1 MAPPAIPALVSPTN
15 SRPVSADLT
24 HFAAELDFDD
34 LPAEVVDRI
43 ALMVLDSL
51 GIAHFVA
58 GRTEWGRLVVSH
70 AGEVP
75 GVCRVLGSAVTSIPS
90 LAALANGTLTMGF
103 EFEDMHDRG
112 TGHPFS
118 IVFPA
123 VLAAAQATR
132 CSGAD
137 FVTALVAGYEIAVRS
152 SFGMS
157 EGSQAPW
164 TERGVYPITIFG
176 VLGAA
181 VGAGKAMGLDEDAI
195 LHAMG
200 IAGSHAFGNMEAHKQ
215 GSMTRRLHAGR
226 AAEIGVTAAM
236 LAEKGFD
243 GPRQIIEGEFGIYR
257 AFAGE
262 IPDLTPVTG
271 GLGSDW
277 QTAGLWLK
285 NYPCNGLFQAP
296 IDGLLSI
303 MGSEGRSNDQV
314 EAVKVS
320 IARATPLHERP
331 SAISPVNAQFSLHYC
346 MALSLIRGRPI
357 AEMFLESEI
366 SNPEVIA
373 AMNRIHVKL
382 DPALNSRFPGSSRP
396 GRVEVVLGNGSTIFS
411 EIAYPK
417 GHPKN
422 PMGWDDVH
430 DKYLDLMSGTTSYA
444 SAIGLES
451 TVRTVHELDVVP
463 DLSAV

>member
-1 MAPPAIPALVSPTN
+1 VGANA
-15 SRPVSADLT
+15 SRPVSADLAQ
-24 HFAAELDFDD
+24 FAAQLDFEK
-34 LPAEVVDRI
+34 LPDAVIDRV

-58 GRTEWGRLVVSH
+58 ARTEWGRLMVSH
-70 AGEVP
+70 ASDVP
-75 GVCRVLGSAVTSIPS
+75 GPCCVLGSDISSIPS

-103 EFEDMHDRG
+103 EYEDMHDRG

-123 VLAAAQATR
+123 VLAAAQAAG
-132 CSGAD
+132 CSGAE
-137 FVTALVAGYEIAVRS
+137 FITSLVAGYEVAVRS

-181 VGAGKAMGLDEDAI
+181 VGAGKAMGLGQEAI
-195 LHAMG
+195 LHALG
-200 IAGSHAFGNMEAHKQ
+200 IAGSHAFGTMEAHKE

-236 LAEKGFD
+236 LAARGFD

-257 AFAGE
+257 AYTGE
-262 IPDLTPVTG
+262 IPDLATVTG
-271 GLGSDW
+271 DLGSDW
-277 QTAGLWLK
+277 QTAGVWLK

-303 MGSEGRSNDQV
+303 MAYEGLSEDQV
-314 EAVKVS
+314 EMVKVS

-331 SAISPVNAQFSLHYC
+331 SAITPVNAQFSLHYC
-346 MALSLIRGRPI
+346 MAVSLVRGRPK
-357 AEMFLESEI
+357 AEMFLQSHI
-366 SNPEVIA
+366 GDPEVVA
-373 AMNRIHVKL
+373 AMNRIQVEL
-382 DPALNSRFPGSSRP
+382 DPGLNTRFPGSSRP
-396 GRVEVVLGNGSTIFS
+396 GRVEVVTVDGASFYS

-422 PMGWDDVH
+422 PMGWDEVH
-430 DKYLDLMSGTTSYA
+430 EKYIDLMRDTTD
-444 SAIGLES
+444 LES
-451 TVRTVHELDVVP
+451 ALALEKKVKSLHELAVVP
-463 DLSAV
+463 DLSAN

>member
-1 MAPPAIPALVSPTN
+1 MGANGST
-15 SRPVSADLT
+15 PVSAELAQ
-24 HFAAELDFDD
+24 FAAQLEFEA
-34 LPAEVVDRI
+34 LPEDVIDRV

-58 GRTEWGRLVVSH
+58 GRTEWGRLMVSH
-70 AGEVP
+70 AGDVP
-75 GVCRVLGSAVTSIPS
+75 GVCGVLGSHVSSIPS

-103 EFEDMHDRG
+103 EYEDMHDRG

-123 VLAAAQATR
+123 VLAAAQAAG
-132 CSGAD
+132 CSGAQ
-137 FVTALVAGYEIAVRS
+137 FVTALVAGYEVAVRS

-157 EGSQAPW
+157 EGPQAPW

-181 VGAGKAMGLDEDAI
+181 VGAGKAMGLGQEAI
-195 LHAMG
+195 LHALG
-200 IAGSHAFGNMEAHKQ
+200 IAGSHAFGTMEAHKE

-236 LAEKGFD
+236 LASRGFD

-262 IPDLTPVTG
+262 IPDLASVTSD
-271 GLGSDW
+271 LGSDW

-303 MGSEGRSNDQV
+303 MGKEGLSEDQV
-314 EAVKVS
+314 ELVKVS

-331 SAISPVNAQFSLHYC
+331 SAITPVNAQFSLHYC
-346 MALSLIRGRPI
+346 MAVSLVRGRPR
-357 AEMFLESEI
+357 AEMFLSSEI
-366 SNPEVIA
+366 GDPEVMA
-373 AMNRIHVKL
+373 AMNRIQVQL
-382 DPALNSRFPGSSRP
+382 DPELNNRFPGSSRP
-396 GRVEVVLGNGSTIFS
+396 GRVEVVTVAGSSVFS
-411 EIAYPK
+411 EVAYPK

-422 PMGWDDVH
+422 PMGWDEVRE
-430 DKYLDLMSGTTSYA
+430 KYLDLMRGTTA
-444 SAIGLES
+444 LES
-451 TVRTVHELDVVP
+451 AFTLEEQVRSMHELASIP
-463 DLSAV
+463 NLSAL